1 MCKIRLPW
9 GQLELAVLAI
19 YAGFYRAIYYS
30 IQQKEVLQK
39 AAFFFFSVGSTIIC
53 KSKFGSVPSFWQ

>member
-39 AAFFFFSVGSTIIC
+39 AAFFFFQLEV
-53 KSKFGSVPSFWQ
+53 Q